1 MANRLLVDS
10 LITEVRSLIG
20 ETNTDGALDDTTD
33 ILPALN
39 SALIF
44 AVGILA
50 RHYAAPLMTSTT
62 ISTISGTSSYAMPE
76 DAVEDRIRSC
86 EGIIQTGTYE
96 EILPVDAAMAG
107 QYDQATTIPVPYC
120 WHVEE
125 RNLIFTPTPSGA
137 YNIRVKYPKMPPL
150 LAKKWGKITFVD
162 ATTTVAG
169 NNLGA
174 GYIRV
179 DAISEDASIDVSSE
193 NAFVSLVDGQT
204 GRIKGVMQ
212 MAAIVEGTTT
222 VVSFKPSPD
231 RTTIETLTVSTSI
244 ASMSI
249 QVGDYIAPAPY
260 TCICTLREPTS
271 GFIVR
276 HAGMT
281 LNEPLGGDNQIL
293 LKVTSDFEKLVQ
305 STWVGQ
311 PARTRV
317 KFSSLSW
324 GRAGRII
331 RPTQRSS

>member
-20 ETNTDGALDDTTD
+20 EANTDGALSDTTD
-33 ILPALN
+33 VLPALN

-62 ISTISGTSSYAMPE
+62 ISTVSGTASYAMPE

-96 EILPVDAAMAG
+96 EIMPVDSALAG
-107 QYDQATTIPVPYC
+107 QYDQVDTVSVPYC

-125 RNLIFTPTPSGA
+125 RNLVFTPTPNGA

-150 LAKKWGKITFVD
+150 LAKKWAKITNASNNTYIIVD
-162 ATTTVAG
+162 D
-169 NNLGA
+169 L
-174 GYIRV
+174 
-179 DAISEDASIDVSSE
+179 SSE
-193 NAFVSLVDGQT
+193 ATSVSGSENSYISIIDGQT
-204 GRIKGVMQ
+204 GRIKGVLQ
-212 MAAIVEGTTT
+212 IGAITSGALDTITFATTPER
-222 VVSFKPSPD
+222 S
-231 RTTIETLTVSTSI
+231 TIENITVSSSI
-244 ASMSI
+244 SGLGVS
-249 QVGDYIAPAPY
+249 VGDYVTLAPY

-271 GFIVR
+271 SFIVR
-276 HAGMT
+276 HAGMA
-281 LNEPLGGDNQIL
+281 LNEPLGGDNQVL
-293 LKVTSDFEKLVQ
+293 LKMVSDFEKLVQ

-311 PARTRV
+311 PAKTRV

-324 GRAGRII
+324 GRAGRLI